1 MKPTY
6 ASISPPRQTGNQTLS
21 ASLSAVSILWKLVIW
36 PIPATAAPTSTS
48 PRTTLRSA
56 FFRSIPKI
64 SCPRS
69 AIGLLE
75 QPRCDDGP
83 APALLDGAAGG
94 EAHLAPSL
102 GWQRETCGEPL
113 AQRARVARREREEG
127 RRLRPDFLADAG
139 RDLGETGG
147 GRGSRPD
154 PGRGGPGRAP

>member
-75 QPRCDDGP
+75 QPRRDDGP
-83 APALLDGAAGG
+83 APALLDGAAGR
-94 EAHLAPSL
+94 EDPAAPSL
-102 GWQRETCGEPL
+102 
-113 AQRARVARREREEG
+113 RRERENHGAPHPE
-127 RRLRPDFLADAG
+127 R
-139 RDLGETGG
+139 
-147 GRGSRPD
+147 GRGAP
-154 PGRGGPGRAP
+154 PAPQWGPP